1 MAGLLK
7 YWQHKSLPTDKD
19 TGLGSV
25 LTKEANSAVKKIL
38 DREDGA
44 EGRKR
49 KYTHF
54 TPDQRA
60 KIGRHAAEFGNA
72 STVKRFKDE
81 FPTLGESTV
90 RQFKERY
97 KAELKKSPEQVTQL
111 PSKKLGR
118 PLTLGMLDSKVQQYI
133 RSLRA
138 AGTPINARIAI
149 AAAEGIVK
157 ATDRTMLYENG
168 GHILLSGS
176 WAYSLLKRMGYVQ
189 RKASTKSKVSLSKM
203 EFEVVKKAYLNKIKA
218 AVVDGKI
225 PPELIINFD
234 QSGVNIVPSSQWT
247 QAEKGSTRVEVSGY
261 DDKRQITITVAGT
274 LSGEFLPF
282 QILYTGKTERCHP
295 LSPFPN
301 GFDVWHTPNHWAN
314 SETCVR
320 YLEKIILPYVIEK
333 RRQLGLSEEHMA
345 LVIFDVFKGHQG
357 DDFKA
362 ILSNNNILSVL
373 VPSNCTDLLQPMD
386 VSVQKPLKDQVRNG
400 FQSWYSEQVTDQLND
415 GKQAEE
421 IIVST
426 QLSRMKPIGVRWITA
441 AYDYLRSKPEIIRA
455 GFAKTGITQILEPSG
470 VPEELEIEN
479 PDPFDDDSDDD
490 FDDDDGTDT
499 VTIDSD

>member
-1 MAGLLK
+1 M
-7 YWQHKSLPTDKD
+7 
-19 TGLGSV
+19 
-25 LTKEANSAVKKIL
+25 
-38 DREDGA
+38 
-44 EGRKR
+44 
-49 KYTHF
+49 
-54 TPDQRA
+54 
-60 KIGRHAAEFGNA
+60 
-72 STVKRFKDE
+72 KRFKDE

-149 AAAEGIVK
+149 AAAKGIVK

-189 RKASTKSKVSLSKM
+189 RKASKVSLSKM
-203 EFEVVKKAYLNKIKA
+203 EFEVVKKAYLNKIKV

-234 QSGVNIVPSSQWT
+234 QSSVNVVPSSQWT

-274 LSGEFLPF
+274 LSVEFLPF
-282 QILYTGKTERCHP
+282 QILYTGKTERCRP

-301 GFDVWHTPNHWAN
+301 GFDT
-314 SETCVR
+314 
-320 YLEKIILPYVIEK
+320 
-333 RRQLGLSEEHMA
+333 
-345 LVIFDVFKGHQG
+345 
-357 DDFKA
+357 
-362 ILSNNNILSVL
+362 
-373 VPSNCTDLLQPMD
+373 
-386 VSVQKPLKDQVRNG
+386 
-400 FQSWYSEQVTDQLND
+400 
-415 GKQAEE
+415 
-421 IIVST
+421 
-426 QLSRMKPIGVRWITA
+426 
-441 AYDYLRSKPEIIRA
+441 
-455 GFAKTGITQILEPSG
+455 
-470 VPEELEIEN
+470 
-479 PDPFDDDSDDD
+479 
-490 FDDDDGTDT
+490 
-499 VTIDSD
+499 